1 MKYLTKTNIQKIRD
15 QYDYVIAW
23 GHSDTYME
31 QYYNPLMYKLD
42 YVINGLGQHVGE
54 YVSGNKISSPEVI
67 KDIPKD
73 SKVLIILFA
82 NVESIIYPQI
92 AEAMGE
98 IEYDSIMSK
107 LVCTNENEANLSFS
121 TSFEDVRVKEILAR
135 LQIDKPFYMDIGVC
149 HPAANNNTFTFYGTG
164 RGVLVEPNPV
174 MAELIREYR
183 PNDTLI
189 NAGATDGEDGKLTY
203 VSYPLRPGHNHFLRD
218 GETFG
223 ENDSFK
229 ADLIDIPVKN
239 INGILEGVHAEELDF
254 LSVDIEGLDYQVM
267 KSIDTE
273 KFRVKVICIEYAGS
287 PYGQWM
293 FKKLMQE
300 KGYVH
305 YWSTWEN
312 HIYVRE
318 DLFFDKVCLR

>member
-1 MKYLTKTNIQKIRD
+1 MKYLTKTNIEKIRN

-31 QYYNPLMYKLD
+31 QKYTPLMYRID
-42 YVINGLGQHVGE
+42 YVINSLGQHVGE
-54 YVSGNKISSPEVI
+54 YVNGNKICGLDVI
-67 KDIPKD
+67 DSLPKD
-73 SKVLIILFA
+73 AKILVIMFS
-82 NVESIIYPQI
+82 NIEDIFQPQI
-92 AEAMGE
+92 SEAMGDL
-98 IEYDSIMSK
+98 EYDIIMSR
-107 LVCTNENEANLSFS
+107 LICTDENEDNLSFS
-121 TSFEDVRVKEILAR
+121 TSREDIEVRKILSR

-174 MAELIREYR
+174 MAKLIREYR

-189 NAGATDGEDGKLTY
+189 NAGATDGEDGSITY

-223 ENDSFK
+223 ENDRFK
-229 ADLIDIPVKN
+229 ADLIEIPIRN
-239 INGILEGVHAEELDF
+239 INGILKEVHAEELDY

-267 KSIDTE
+267 KAIDT
-273 KFRVKVICIEYAGS
+273 KKYRVKVICIEYSGS
-287 PYGQWM
+287 PYGQWE

-318 DLFFDKVCLR
+318 DLFFDKVCLK

>member
-1 MKYLTKTNIQKIRD
+1 MKFLTKKNIQKIRD

-31 QYYNPLMYKLD
+31 QYYTPLMYKID

-54 YVSGNKISSPEVI
+54 YVSGHKIVGPEVI
-67 KDIPKD
+67 KTLPTD

-92 AEAMGE
+92 AEAMGD

-107 LVCTNENEANLSFS
+107 LICTNENEENLSYS
-121 TSFEDVRVKEILAR
+121 TSFEDIRIKEILSR
-135 LQIDKPFYMDIGVC
+135 LQIDKPFYMDVGVC

-164 RGVLVEPNPV
+164 RGILVEPNPV

-203 VSYPLRPGHNHFLRD
+203 VSYPLRPGHNHMLRD
-218 GETFG
+218 GETFS
-223 ENDSFK
+223 ENDQFK
-229 ADLIDIPVKN
+229 AELIDVPVRN
-239 INGILEGVHAEELDF
+239 INGILEEVHAEDLDF
-254 LSVDIEGLDYQVM
+254 LSVDIESLDYQVV
-267 KSIDTE
+267 KAIDTNR
-273 KFRVKVICIEYAGS
+273 FRIKVICIEYGNNRFN
-287 PYGQWM
+287 WK
-293 FKKLMQE
+293 FKRMMQD

-318 DLFFDKVCLR
+318 DLYFDKVCLK